1 MVNKR
6 ILLLAMILYI
16 SLCTIAS
23 AARIEFGNIIGSNI
37 KDIPPGE
44 SGSFTV
50 SFFNIGKDPVSL
62 TTELEYDPEID
73 VDVAPKNLILNN
85 EVTKND
91 TGKHKYWLI
100 IDDGKTYIRL
110 YQVKVYVHIP
120 EYVSKTKY
128 RIKLIVTAKS
138 TENVEIE
145 GYGQKMA
152 QVREFLFTVNTIR
165 TVKTYNKRG
174 EEKNESMTEYDTGPK
189 KADNIQKESS
199 SISSI
204 KEGEGSKISNN
215 QIYSTK
221 VSKNDENEN
230 KKSNVLGITHDDKGN
245 TNINLPVGK
254 VVLNKKQTETVI
266 DIGIITLIISII
278 SLIVRIIK

>member
-1 MVNKR
+1 
-6 ILLLAMILYI
+6 
-16 SLCTIAS
+16 
-23 AARIEFGNIIGSNI
+23 
-37 KDIPPGE
+37 
-44 SGSFTV
+44 
-50 SFFNIGKDPVSL
+50 
-62 TTELEYDPEID
+62 
-73 VDVAPKNLILNN
+73 
-85 EVTKND
+85 
-91 TGKHKYWLI
+91 
-100 IDDGKTYIRL
+100 
-110 YQVKVYVHIP
+110 
-120 EYVSKTKY
+120 
-128 RIKLIVTAKS
+128 
-138 TENVEIE
+138 
-145 GYGQKMA
+145 
-152 QVREFLFTVNTIR
+152 VNTIR

-174 EEKNESMTEYDTGPK
+174 EGKNESMTEYDTGPK

-204 KEGEGSKISNN
+204 KEGGGSKISNN

>member
-16 SLCTIAS
+16 LCTIAS
-23 AARIEFGNIIGSNI
+23 AARIEFGNIIGNNI

-44 SGSFTV
+44 SGTFTV
-50 SFFNIGKDPVSL
+50 SFFNIGKDPISL

-91 TGKHKYWLI
+91 TSKHRYWLI

-128 RIKLIVTAKS
+128 RIKLIATAKS

-165 TVKTYNKRG
+165 TVKTYNEES

-189 KADNIQKESS
+189 KTDNIQKESS

-221 VSKNDENEN
+221 VSKNEN
-230 KKSNVLGITHDDKGN
+230 KKSNVLGITYDDKGN